1 VVAEFLALTRLLHVV
16 TGATIR
22 RIGLIVGAVAILADM
37 ASVFDPDAV
46 YDRMIT
52 PSLVALYLSQLIVF
66 AGYGLYVHRRG
77 RLGPL
82 DLTVVVISCALMLF
96 GLEVVIS
103 QQTLI

>member
-1 VVAEFLALTRLLHVV
+1 V
-16 TGATIR
+16 
-22 RIGLIVGAVAILADM
+22 IVGAVAILADI
-37 ASVFDPDAV
+37 ASVPDPDVPDPDAV

-66 AGYGLYVHRRG
+66 AGYGRYVHRRG
-77 RLGPL
+77 RLRPL
-82 DLTVVVISCALMLF
+82 DLTVVLISCALMLF